1 MSISN
6 KVYLYIRRKK
16 IMARKPLGTDKYGVQ
31 KVMRTGDYFAD
42 SLGQFALNSMSG
54 LVGQLTYFY
63 TDKVGI
69 AAGAVATMLLICKI
83 VDAFTDIIMG
93 NIVDHT
99 KPGKEKYRPW
109 LLKMAIPAAIII
121 ALLFTVPT
129 SIGSA
134 GQIAYLLVTNL
145 LLSAVIY
152 TAICIP
158 YSAFVV
164 VRTNS
169 QEERGIMGIWRAAAG
184 YVSGMIIAVAIIP
197 ITNAL
202 GGNQSAWIKFGIA
215 FGLFTA
221 LALLICYTR
230 AKETATEGKAEVVEP
245 ENDEEPVPFME
256 AIKNLFKNK
265 YWVMILVMNFC
276 AQISYGIGGASGT
289 YYCKWIYGDD
299 NLVAVLGGI
308 GMIPTLL
315 GFILVGP
322 MSKRLG
328 VTKTFRVSFFIGM
341 VGTALRIL
349 NPTHFVYNT
358 TLSCFASFANIPMM
372 CLLGVLSAMAIDY
385 NEYKYGKKMVAIS
398 QSACS
403 FGNKVGSGIGAS
415 MIGWCLGFAAYDGFA
430 ATATP
435 AVIQAIYTFS
445 IYIPLVL
452 FIVMFVLAMRFDL
465 EAKLPEYKKEIAARR
480 Q

>member
-221 LALLICYTR
+221 LALLICYAR

-328 VTKTFRVSFFIGM
+328 VTKTLRVSFFIGM

-385 NEYKYGKKMVAIS
+385 ND
-398 QSACS
+398 
-403 FGNKVGSGIGAS
+403 
-415 MIGWCLGFAAYDGFA
+415 CLL
-430 ATATP
+430 
-435 AVIQAIYTFS
+435 YTS
-445 IYIPLVL
+445 PSP
-452 FIVMFVLAMRFDL
+452 RD
-465 EAKLPEYKKEIAARR
+465 
-480 Q
+480 